1 MILLDYRCAAII
13 FDSIRS
19 YHFRFWE
26 RKSELEVIGLYELV
40 IITEKW
46 PWSWTILGSTAAKKS
61 YQVEVDV
68 LPAPENHPFPVA
80 FAV

>member
-1 MILLDYRCAAII
+1 M
-13 FDSIRS
+13 
-19 YHFRFWE
+19 
-26 RKSELEVIGLYELV
+26 IGLYELV